1 MIISRSV
8 LSAVLTSTL
17 TALNATMLR
26 AGAHRHSVR
35 KALLAGLAIA
45 GCAGADADSA
55 ADPAAVVS
63 PAESPRLSVTI
74 RNVQHPEAP
83 LLVQILPGEAGFAGE
98 VRPLA
103 ALRIP
108 ARAGSTTVA
117 LDSLPAGE
125 YAIRVMQDLD
135 ANGELN
141 TNLVGLPVEP
151 WGISNDALGRFGP
164 PRWEDARFAFPEVTA
179 QVITLR

>member
-1 MIISRSV
+1 M
-8 LSAVLTSTL
+8 
-17 TALNATMLR
+17 
-26 AGAHRHSVR
+26 
-35 KALLAGLAIA
+35 
-45 GCAGADADSA
+45 
-55 ADPAAVVS
+55 VV
-63 PAESPRLSVTI
+63 
-74 RNVQHPEAP
+74 
-83 LLVQILPGEAGFAGE
+83 ILPGEAGFAGE
-98 VRPLA
+98 QSPVA

-141 TNLVGLPVEP
+141 TNLVGLPLEP

-164 PRWEDARFAFPEVTA
+164 PRWEDARFAFPEVTT